1 MGGFGVR
8 ARINATLRDL
18 RLFTAAEAQ
27 YNKHPS
33 APPRPDILLQEEGKK
48 SVLLNMPTTGGRG
61 ENMSQTKSE
70 TF

>member
-33 APPRPDILLQEEGKK
+33 APPSPRYPAAGGGKK
-48 SVLLNMPTTGGRG
+48 KCPLKYANDWRQGR
-61 ENMSQTKSE
+61 KYVPDKK
-70 TF
+70 